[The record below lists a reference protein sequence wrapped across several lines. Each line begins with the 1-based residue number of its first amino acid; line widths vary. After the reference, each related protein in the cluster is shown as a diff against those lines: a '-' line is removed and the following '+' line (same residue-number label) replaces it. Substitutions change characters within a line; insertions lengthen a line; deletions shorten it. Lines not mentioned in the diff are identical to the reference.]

1 MAKNM
6 QARQLIKQVP
16 PVLAAINY
24 EGTDE
29 IVIDPD
35 YVTSGWEVITPAS
48 GNTLY
53 LVWRGFIDL
62 AGYTQDE
69 LTFFTQ
75 AVDVQH
81 GAVDISSANV
91 LSTITMDLVTTRR
104 PTNDECDLQIGFL
117 TLGGTSADGD
127 SMDLQQI
134 VYGEWANKIPYSATF
149 PSLTTVQGDT
159 FGIGNPTA
167 TDRLYITRIVFPTA
181 TTDGSLQIGGTNFVI
196 GGVTAQ
202 EKDLVYIER
211 LRRAYT
217 QDAGRNV

>member
-1 MAKNM
+1 MPTDM

-16 PVLAAINY
+16 PVLASINY

-29 IVIDPD
+29 IVISPA
-35 YVTSGWEVITPAS
+35 YATSGWEVITPSS

-53 LVWRGFIDL
+53 LVWRGYIDL

-75 AVDVQH
+75 AVDIQH
-81 GAVDISSANV
+81 GALDISSANIV
-91 LSTITMDLVTTRR
+91 STITMDLITTRR
-104 PTNDECDLQIGFL
+104 MIDNECDVQAGFL
-117 TLGGTSADGD
+117 TLGGTSSGFGIDI
-127 SMDLQQI
+127 QEV

-167 TDRLYITRIVFPTA
+167 SDRLHITRIIYPTA
-181 TTDGSLQIGGTNFVI
+181 STDGSLQIGGTNYVI
-196 GGVTAQ
+196 GGVTGH

-217 QDAGRNV
+217 QERS